1 MGGVGAARELRDALG
16 KTPPKGLAG
25 ALSEEQLADLARAVS
40 AARERQSAELRA
52 AIDGAFDGVPR
63 LLRGPLR
70 KVLLG

>member
-1 MGGVGAARELRDALG
+1 MGSDGAARELRDALG

-25 ALSEEQLADLARAVS
+25 GGDGSREIGQLLLGQR
-40 AARERQSAELRA
+40 ARERQSAELRA